1 MSYQDQI
8 LEDIRQITGCSH
20 LCKQDLYAVIHD
32 LIDRGGL
39 RTIKPQKYISKKTYC
54 DLRDFLLDADKFV
67 SGISV
72 FKDYL
77 KKVQEYRYKNSR
89 AYKDA
94 VQKESDRID
103 KECRY
108 NPEEDM
114 SAMSRELLKNDDVFY
129 EMKMNKNKK
138 ALYESMM
145 KSISKIVKKQINE
158 AYTRDGHETYEMT
171 VSDCSALV
179 ISDPCYVLQDDV
191 YEYDFLTLDNA
202 NGVIGDAI
210 GLVHGTYYG
219 DDEYDSES
227 GMTYGVDAGTLGIY
241 DAKYCKPKYQSESVR
256 EIEVDPNE
264 EHEVELEYD
273 AGTFYFSIDGE
284 VIEEIYTAPEEDEE
298 DDEEYE
304 DYYEDNDEYEEEY

>member
-8 LEDIRQITGCSH
+8 LEDIRQITGCTH

-32 LIDRGGL
+32 LIDRGEL
-39 RTIKPQKYISKKTYC
+39 RTIKPQKYISKKTYY
-54 DLRDFLLDADKFV
+54 DLRDFLLDTDKFV

-89 AYKDA
+89 TYKDA

-103 KECRY
+103 KECHY

-114 SAMSRELLKNDDVFY
+114 AAMSRELLKNDDVFY

-138 ALYESMM
+138 TLYESMM

-158 AYTRDGHETYEMT
+158 AYARDEHETYEMT
-171 VSDCSALV
+171 VSDCSTLV
-179 ISDPCYVLQDDV
+179 IADPCYVLQDEV
-191 YEYDFLTLDNA
+191 YDTDFLGRDDH

-219 DDEYDSES
+219 DGGYDSES
-227 GMTYGVDAGTLGIY
+227 GLNYGVDAGSLGIY
-241 DAKYCKPKYQSESVR
+241 DIKYCKPKYQSESVR
-256 EIEVDPNE
+256 EIEVDPTE

-298 DDEEYE
+298 EYE
-304 DYYEDNDEYEEEY
+304 DYYEEDDDEYEEEY